1 MIWFNKSPPGEMDF
15 AGRSMRH
22 PSWRKVFMGLRINT
36 NGSALTAQRALWST
50 KLSLDKAM
58 SRLSSGSRINK
69 ASDDAAGLAISENLK
84 AQIRGIK
91 QASRN
96 AQDGVSMIQT
106 AEGSLGEIGNILIRL
121 RELSVQ
127 AASDTIGDRE
137 RGLVD
142 IEYKQMLDEVD
153 RIASST
159 EFNGTPLLS
168 GVGSVIEFQV
178 GTKNS
183 PNVDRLSFNAAESD
197 AGTQSL
203 GLDLTGAYDK
213 ITAQNSLA
221 AIDHAIN
228 YVSGLRANFGALQ
241 NRMNSTIDNI
251 QVNSENLSAA
261 NSRIRDADIAE
272 ESSELAR
279 QNIMLQA
286 GTSILA
292 QANQQP
298 SLALSLLN
306 KG

>member
-1 MIWFNKSPPGEMDF
+1 
-15 AGRSMRH
+15 
-22 PSWRKVFMGLRINT
+22 MGLRIST
-36 NGSALTAQRALWST
+36 NASALNAQRALWGT
-50 KLSLDKAM
+50 KAAQERAM

-84 AQIRGIK
+84 AQIRGVK

-96 AQDGVSMIQT
+96 AQDGISMIQT
-106 AEGSLGEIGNILIRL
+106 AEGGLSEIGNILIRL

-127 AASDTIGDRE
+127 AASDTIGVRE
-137 RGLVD
+137 RGLVQ
-142 IEYKQMLDEVD
+142 IEYKQMLDEID
-153 RIASST
+153 RIAAST

-168 GVGSVIEFQV
+168 GVGNVLEFQV

-183 PNVDRLSFNAAESD
+183 SDIDRLSFNAAEAD
-197 AGTQSL
+197 AGTQAL

-213 ITAQNSLA
+213 VTAQGSLSP
-221 AIDHAIN
+221 IDHAIS
-228 YVSGLRANFGALQ
+228 YISGLRANFGAMQ
-241 NRMNSTIDNI
+241 NRMNSTIENI
-251 QVNSENLSAA
+251 QTSTENLASA

-286 GTSILA
+286 GTSVLA

-298 SLALSLLN
+298 QLALSLLN

>member
-1 MIWFNKSPPGEMDF
+1 
-15 AGRSMRH
+15 
-22 PSWRKVFMGLRINT
+22 MGLRIST
-36 NGSALTAQRALWST
+36 NASALNAQRALWGT
-50 KLSLDKAM
+50 KAAQERAM

-84 AQIRGIK
+84 AQMRGVK

-96 AQDGVSMIQT
+96 AQDGISMIQT
-106 AEGSLGEIGNILIRL
+106 AEGGLSEIGNILIRL

-127 AASDTIGDRE
+127 AASDTIGERE
-137 RGLVD
+137 RGLVQ
-142 IEYKQMLDEVD
+142 IEYKQMLDEID
-153 RIASST
+153 RISAST

-168 GVGSVIEFQV
+168 GVGNVLEFQV

-183 PNVDRLSFNAAESD
+183 SDVDRLSFNAAEAD
-197 AGTQSL
+197 AGTQAL

-213 ITAQNSLA
+213 VTAQNSLSP
-221 AIDHAIN
+221 IDHAIS

-241 NRMNSTIDNI
+241 NRMNSTIENI
-251 QVNSENLSAA
+251 QTSTENLASA

-286 GTSILA
+286 GTSVLA

-298 SLALSLLN
+298 QLALSLLN

>member
-1 MIWFNKSPPGEMDF
+1 MG
-15 AGRSMRH
+15 MRI
-22 PSWRKVFMGLRINT
+22 ST
-36 NGSALTAQRALWST
+36 NVSALNAHRTLGAT
-50 KLSLDKAM
+50 KAALDKSM

-69 ASDDAAGLAISENLK
+69 SADDAAGLALSENFK
-84 AQIRGIK
+84 AQMRGLK

-96 AQDGVSMIQT
+96 AQDGISMIQT

-142 IEYKQMLDEVD
+142 IEFGQMLQEID

-168 GVGSVIEFQV
+168 GIGEVLEFQI

-183 PNVDRLSFNAAESD
+183 PDLDRLSFDTAASD
-197 AGTQSL
+197 ASTQAL
-203 GLDLTGAYDK
+203 GISLTGAFDK
-213 ITAQNSLA
+213 LTSQESLGA
-221 AIDHAIN
+221 LDNAIN
-228 YVSGLRANFGALQ
+228 YVSGMRANFGAMQ
-241 NRMNSTIDNI
+241 SRMTSTVDNI
-251 QVNSENLSAA
+251 NVNLENIASA
-261 NSRIRDADIAE
+261 NSRIRDTDIAE

-298 SLALSLLN
+298 GLALTLLG

>member
-1 MIWFNKSPPGEMDF
+1 MG
-15 AGRSMRH
+15 MRI
-22 PSWRKVFMGLRINT
+22 ST
-36 NGSALTAQRALWST
+36 NVSALNAHRTLGTTKTA
-50 KLSLDKAM
+50 LDKSM

-69 ASDDAAGLAISENLK
+69 SADDAAGLALSENFK
-84 AQIRGIK
+84 AQMRGLK

-96 AQDGVSMIQT
+96 AQDGISMIQT

-137 RGLVD
+137 RALVD
-142 IEYKQMLDEVD
+142 IEFGQMLEEID
-153 RIASST
+153 RIASSA

-168 GVGSVIEFQV
+168 GVGDVLEFQI

-183 PNVDRLSFNAAESD
+183 PDLDRLSFDTAAAD
-197 AGTQSL
+197 AGTQAL
-203 GLDLTGAYDK
+203 GINLTGAFDK
-213 ITAQNSLA
+213 LTSQESLGA
-221 AIDHAIN
+221 LDNAIN
-228 YVSGLRANFGALQ
+228 YVSGMRANFGALQ
-241 NRMNSTIDNI
+241 SRMTSSVDNI
-251 QVNSENLSAA
+251 NVNLENIASA
-261 NSRIRDADIAE
+261 NSRIRDTDIAE

-298 SLALSLLN
+298 ALALSLLG

>member
-1 MIWFNKSPPGEMDF
+1 MG
-15 AGRSMRH
+15 MRI
-22 PSWRKVFMGLRINT
+22 ST
-36 NGSALTAQRALWST
+36 NVSALNAQRTLGAT
-50 KLSLDKAM
+50 KASLDKSM

-69 ASDDAAGLAISENLK
+69 SADDAAGLALSENFK
-84 AQIRGIK
+84 AQMRGLK

-96 AQDGVSMIQT
+96 AQDGISMIQT

-121 RELSVQ
+121 RELNVQ

-137 RGLVD
+137 RGLID
-142 IEYKQMLDEVD
+142 IEYGQMLEEID

-168 GVGSVIEFQV
+168 GIGEVLEFQI

-183 PNVDRLSFNAAESD
+183 PDLDRLSFDTAAAD
-197 AGTQSL
+197 AGTQAL
-203 GLDLTGAYDK
+203 GIDLTGAFDK
-213 ITAQNSLA
+213 LTSQESLGA
-221 AIDHAIN
+221 LDNAIN
-228 YVSGLRANFGALQ
+228 YISGMRANFGALQ
-241 NRMNSTIDNI
+241 SRMTSTVDNI
-251 QVNSENLSAA
+251 NVNLENIASA
-261 NSRIRDADIAE
+261 NSRIRDTDIAE

-298 SLALSLLN
+298 ALALTLLG

>member
-1 MIWFNKSPPGEMDF
+1 MG
-15 AGRSMRH
+15 MRI
-22 PSWRKVFMGLRINT
+22 ST
-36 NGSALTAQRALWST
+36 NVSALNAQRFLGTT
-50 KLSLDKAM
+50 KVALDKSM

-69 ASDDAAGLAISENLK
+69 AADDAAGLALSENFK
-84 AQIRGIK
+84 AQMRGLK

-96 AQDGVSMIQT
+96 AQDGISMIQT

-137 RGLVD
+137 RALVD
-142 IEYKQMLDEVD
+142 IEFGQMLEEID

-168 GVGSVIEFQV
+168 GIGEVLEFQI

-183 PNVDRLSFNAAESD
+183 PDLDRLSFDTAAAD
-197 AGTQSL
+197 AGTQAL
-203 GLDLTGAYDK
+203 GIDLTGAFDK
-213 ITAQNSLA
+213 LTSQESLGA
-221 AIDHAIN
+221 LDNAIN
-228 YVSGLRANFGALQ
+228 YVSGMRANFGALQ
-241 NRMNSTIDNI
+241 SRMTSSVDNI
-251 QVNSENLSAA
+251 NVNLENIASA
-261 NSRIRDADIAE
+261 NSRIRDTDIAE

-298 SLALSLLN
+298 ALALSLLG